1 MGTICFPN
9 YAETFMGNFE
19 KTYIYPSIHSFS
31 NFYCQFIDILFLL
44 NETVVQLQEFI
55 MKLNNY
61 QHTIKFDFKY
71 SKTSIKVLEK
81 KVYKHIEQKKLLTTV
96 YRKATDRM
104 NLLQK
109 SVFFHEN

>member
-19 KTYIYPSIHSFS
+19 KTYIYPNIHSFS
-31 NFYCQFIDILFLL
+31 NFYCQFINILFLL

-61 QHTIKFDFKY
+61 QHTTKFDFND
-71 SKTSIKVLEK
+71 SKTSIKVLK
-81 KVYKHIEQKKLLTTV
+81 KKSVYC
-96 YRKATDRM
+96 KATDWM
-104 NLLQK
+104 NFLHYT
-109 SVFFHEN
+109 SVQPRSLIMS